1 MTEDYAEELEE
12 LHDLEEV
19 EDDACEATAPATG
32 KAWQHG
38 YPYDRKLPR
47 ERLCNVHYGDYAA
60 DPMTAVEQIYRH
72 FGIEM
77 TGEARS
83 AMQRYTDENPRS
95 ARPAHRYDTGSP
107 ELITEERRAFARY
120 QSYFGIPSEA

>member
-19 EDDACEATAPATG
+19 EEVEGAAGEAAAPTTG

-47 ERLCNVHYGDYAA
+47 EEIVVPSEFGLIRMKRI
-60 DPMTAVEQIYRH
+60 MTLDGVRIAPEYD
-72 FGIEM
+72 
-77 TGEARS
+77 EARRI
-83 AMQRYTDENPRS
+83 ARERAIPLHAVLMKLDEV
-95 ARPAHRYDTGSP
+95 ARRVADEMP
-107 ELITEERRAFARY
+107 ERTE
-120 QSYFGIPSEA
+120 SSM